1 MRRRNSRLTPIER
14 RARAFGPASLA
25 IILSL
30 ASLIPEPAEA
40 EAPRPQTAQAVSGP
54 CGDPTITVLPLP
66 GGRSQFS
73 ITDACRARQTVTF
86 NYAGVPFQQV
96 LDAAGRLDFI
106 LDCFAG
112 DGTPVQ
118 IAFQDGSVF
127 SRNAVARDMKRV
139 SKISVLW
146 SAEVNLDLHAF
157 EYAAAL
163 GKRGHVW
170 AGAPSSPDLARQNGR
185 AEERGQGFMSHVSS
199 GLNGESKL
207 EVYTFWHHRRQPRGV
222 VRLALDY
229 ESRGST
235 PDGETCG
242 GGRLAEVRFLVLQLS
257 QGGQFTR
264 SQGAFEAAA
273 CGVSLSEQARYADK
287 AIPDLFIGK

>member
-1 MRRRNSRLTPIER
+1 MRRRDGRLTSFGQ
-14 RARAFGPASLA
+14 RARASGTHILA
-25 IILSL
+25 ALWGLALLILS
-30 ASLIPEPAEA
+30 PDRAEA
-40 EAPRPQTAQAVSGP
+40 AGPQVAQAVSGP

-73 ITDACRARQTVTF
+73 ITDACRARQTVRF
-86 NYAGVPFQQV
+86 DYAGVPFLQV

-112 DGTPVQ
+112 DGTPVE

-127 SRNAVARDMKRV
+127 TRNAVARDMKRV

-185 AEERGQGFMSHVSS
+185 AEERGQGFMSHVSA

-222 VRLALDY
+222 VRLALDF

-235 PDGETCG
+235 PNGETCG
-242 GGRLAEVRFLVLQLS
+242 GGRLAEVRFLVLQLTN
-257 QGGQFTR
+257 GGQFTR

-273 CGVSLSEQARYADK
+273 CGVSLSDQARYNDK
-287 AIPDLFIGK
+287 AIPDLFVGK